1 MGSMGFWRIAQ
12 DRPDWIAAVGP
23 DGTRHSAA
31 SLLARVNQ
39 LTHGLRRLGL
49 KPGDGVAAVLPNGV
63 AALEVYLAALQSGWY
78 FTPVNWHFTAGEIAY
93 IVRDTEAKAFFAHE
107 RFAGTAARAAD
118 EAGVPRHAR
127 FGYGHVPGF
136 TAVTDLVAGEPDT
149 MPTGRT
155 AGVSM
160 HYTSGTTGRPKGVR
174 RQLPALAPE
183 DAVEISSALLQMFG
197 ITSGT
202 PGSQET
208 PGVHLVTSPNY
219 HTAVSVFGGTA
230 LHMGHTLVYMDKWD
244 AEQTLALVDRY
255 RVTSTHMVPTQ
266 FKRMLTLPEPVKRR
280 YDLSSMTWLIHAAA
294 PCPVPI
300 KQAMLDWWG
309 PCVYEYYAATEG
321 GGTFATPADWL
332 ARPGTVG
339 RPWPGSA
346 ILVTDDDG
354 NECPAGV
361 AGTVYLKMGQSEFV
375 YKGDPGK
382 TAASR
387 LRGFFTVGDVG
398 FLDDDGFLFLCD
410 RKADLIISG
419 GVNIYPAEIEAE
431 LMTHPKVADVAVF
444 GVPDDDWGE
453 QVKAVV
459 QPAEGQLPGP
469 ALAAELLASL
479 DGRLARMKWPK
490 TIDFTAEMPREP
502 TGKLRK
508 RELRDPYWA
517 GRERA
522 V

>member
-1 MGSMGFWRIAQ
+1 MDSTGFWRIAQ
-12 DRPDWIAAVGP
+12 ERPDWVAAVDP
-23 DGTRHSAA
+23 DGTEHTAA

-39 LTHGLRRLGL
+39 ITHGLRQLGL
-49 KPGDGVAAVLPNGV
+49 RPGDGVAAVLPNGV

-78 FTPVNWHFTAGEIAY
+78 VTPINWHFTAAEIEY
-93 IVRDTEAKAFFAHE
+93 IVRDAETKAFFAHE
-107 RFAGTAARAAD
+107 RFAATATQAAT
-118 EAGVPRHAR
+118 ATGLPASAC
-127 FGYGHVPGF
+127 FGYGHIPGF
-136 TAVTDLVAGEPDT
+136 TLVTSLRAGQPAS
-149 MPTGRT
+149 MPAERT
-155 AGVSM
+155 AGLSM

-174 RQLPALAPE
+174 RPRTESAPE
-183 DAVEISSALLQMFG
+183 EAVLTGLALLQMFG
-197 ITSGT
+197 VTAG
-202 PGSQET
+202 P

-219 HTAVSVFGGTA
+219 HTAVTVFSGAA

-266 FKRMLTLPEPVKRR
+266 FKRMLTLPEPVRRR
-280 YDLSSMTWLIHAAA
+280 YDLSSMRWLVHAAA
-294 PCPVPI
+294 PCPVKI

-321 GGTFATPADWL
+321 GGTVATPGDWL

-339 RPWPGSA
+339 RPWPSSA
-346 ILVTDDDG
+346 ILITDDEG

-361 AGTVYLKMGQSEFV
+361 PGTVYMKLSEAGFV

-387 LRGFFTVGDVG
+387 RREFFTVGDIG

-431 LMTHPKVADVAVF
+431 LMANPKVADVAVF
-444 GVPDDDWGE
+444 GVPDEDWGE

-459 QPAEGQLPGP
+459 QPAEGQNAGPG
-469 ALAAELLASL
+469 LAAELLASL
-479 DGRLARMKWPK
+479 DGRLARLKWPK
-490 TIDFTAEMPREP
+490 TIDFTAEMPRDP

-517 GRERA
+517 GHERRM
-522 V
+522 